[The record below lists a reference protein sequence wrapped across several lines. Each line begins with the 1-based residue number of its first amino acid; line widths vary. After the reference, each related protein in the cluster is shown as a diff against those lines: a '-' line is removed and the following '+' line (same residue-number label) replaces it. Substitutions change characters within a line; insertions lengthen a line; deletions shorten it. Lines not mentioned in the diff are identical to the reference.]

1 MFMVVRFCSLACGE
15 RIRHSDEDSLMVDTP
30 DAIPIARKH
39 ASLSDS
45 KKRPIRIR
53 SRIINTK
60 Q

>member
-1 MFMVVRFCSLACGE
+1 MMVA
-15 RIRHSDEDSLMVDTP
+15 TP